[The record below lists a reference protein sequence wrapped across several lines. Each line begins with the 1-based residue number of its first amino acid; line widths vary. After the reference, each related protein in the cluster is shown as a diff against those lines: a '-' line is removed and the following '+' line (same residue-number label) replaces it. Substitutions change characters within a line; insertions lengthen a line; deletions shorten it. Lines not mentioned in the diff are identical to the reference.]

1 MDELHAD
8 RLRDAS
14 LMQMNDR
21 DLVGRS
27 RASSMESRVRM
38 LRILLGFGFLAFGV
52 AVVGN
57 WTSPKWIAL
66 TLALYSVPVLSQLS
80 RRPMINAYALFSC
93 CRRS

>member
-1 MDELHAD
+1 
-8 RLRDAS
+8 
-14 LMQMNDR
+14 
-21 DLVGRS
+21 
-27 RASSMESRVRM
+27 MESRVRM

-52 AVVGN
+52 AAVGN